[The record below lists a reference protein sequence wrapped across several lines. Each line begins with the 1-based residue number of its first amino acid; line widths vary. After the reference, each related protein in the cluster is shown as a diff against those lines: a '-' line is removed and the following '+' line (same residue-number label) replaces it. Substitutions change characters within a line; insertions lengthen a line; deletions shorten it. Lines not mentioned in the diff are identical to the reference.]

1 MPSRREFLDALEHP
15 AVAGAAI
22 VAAGTLAFGAVM
34 LLTSLGRAKL
44 PPGVIPP
51 QPTAAPF
58 AEIRGKLAWP
68 VLTNDSRRGQ
78 VAYTDVNGDV
88 HGSWAR
94 RFGAPRDG
102 RRHAGVDLFGD
113 SGDIVV
119 AIADGTVVN
128 TQSFHLGSDGIL
140 VEHDGAVV
148 LYGEVRPNSWNEFG
162 VGEGSRVRAGDPI
175 ARIACLVG
183 DDPSCASHMLHL
195 ETYAPGTRQN
205 LQWKGSS
212 PPAALRDP
220 TYLLLT
226 AAPAEANV

>member
-1 MPSRREFLDALEHP
+1 MPSRREFIDALEHP
-15 AVAGAAI
+15 AVAGVV
-22 VAAGTLAFGAVM
+22 VAATGALAYGVVM
-34 LLTSLGRAKL
+34 LLTGFGRARL
-44 PPGVIPP
+44 PEGVVPP
-51 QPTAAPF
+51 RPSAAPF
-58 AEIRGKLAWP
+58 AEISGRRVWP
-68 VLTNDSRRGQ
+68 VLTNDSRWGQ
-78 VAYTDVNGDV
+78 VAYTDENGQG
-88 HGSWAR
+88 HGNAAR

-102 RRHAGVDLFGD
+102 RRHAGVDLYGD
-113 SGDIVV
+113 SGDTIV
-119 AIADGTVVN
+119 AMADGTVVN
-128 TQSFHLGSDGIL
+128 TQTFHLGSHGIL

-148 LYGEVRPNSWNEFG
+148 LYGEVRPNSWREFG

-183 DDPSCASHMLHL
+183 DDPNCESHMLHL

-205 LQWKGSS
+205 MQWSGSS